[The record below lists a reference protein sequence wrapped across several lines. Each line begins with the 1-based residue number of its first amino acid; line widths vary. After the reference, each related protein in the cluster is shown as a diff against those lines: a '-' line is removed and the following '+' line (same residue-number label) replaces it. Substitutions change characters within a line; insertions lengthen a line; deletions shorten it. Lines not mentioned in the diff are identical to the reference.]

1 MFTER
6 TARDTLISVPD
17 IMSAA
22 ANLTPE
28 QEVSPTILLVE
39 DEVLIRMV
47 LADQLREE
55 GYRVVEASDA
65 DEALALLRH
74 DFLYIDVAITDVIM
88 PGSMDGV
95 GLARALRLERPQIKI
110 ILMSAHYNSVG
121 GPDYDAFFPKPYDI
135 RAIVREIKSFFA

>member
-1 MFTER
+1 M
-6 TARDTLISVPD
+6 
-17 IMSAA
+17 MSAA

-28 QEVSPTILLVE
+28 QEVSPTILVVE

-55 GYRVVEASDA
+55 GYKVVEASDA

-74 DFLYIDVAITDVIM
+74 DFLHIDVAITDVIM

-95 GLARALRLERPQIKI
+95 GLARVLRSERPQIKI
-110 ILMSAHYNSVG
+110 ILTSAHRNSVG

-135 RAIVREIKSFFA
+135 RAILRQIKSFFDWNAGPS